1 MVGTIV
7 FSKRDKLFF
16 LSLLPLSI
24 SLLAVLVV
32 SVTTI
37 ALRSL
42 DTFQHFGLALFA
54 SSIWN
59 PEREV
64 YGLLAP
70 VIGSLTTSAIALL
83 TALILSI
90 PLAIT
95 IAEYLQGALKS
106 VVSSIVELM
115 GGMPTI
121 VYAVWASQYLVPFL
135 KQFAMEPLH
144 SALPFIPLFSCKP
157 VTGFSVFAA
166 GVAIGISIVPY
177 VTTLILEAYQSIPVM
192 YREACY
198 GIGATRYESIKILL
212 SLARPAIIAA
222 LVLGFARA
230 LGETTIA
237 VTTVG
242 NSMYLSSCLFAPGYT
257 VSALIASQFANAY
270 LYQYAE
276 TVLYSSIL
284 VVVLIAIAL
293 SFYGS
298 TTIVRWRLRVVV

>member
-1 MVGTIV
+1 VV
-7 FSKRDKLFF
+7 SVVKPSKRDKLFF
-16 LSLLPLSI
+16 LSLLPLSV
-24 SLLAVLVV
+24 SLLAILIL

-37 ALRSL
+37 VLRSL
-42 DTFQHFGLALFA
+42 DSFQHFGFQLIT
-54 SSIWN
+54 SSVWN
-59 PEREV
+59 PEKEV

-70 VIGSLTTSAIALL
+70 IIGSLATSALAVL
-83 TALILSI
+83 TALVLSLPLSI
-90 PLAIT
+90 M
-95 IAEYLQGALKS
+95 IAEYLRGFAKS
-106 VVSSIVELM
+106 VVSSVVELM

-121 VYAVWASQYLVPFL
+121 IYAVWASQYLVPFL
-135 KQFAMEPLH
+135 KQLAMEPLH
-144 SALPFIPLFSCKP
+144 RALPFIPLFSCRP
-157 VTGFSVFAA
+157 ITGFSIFAA
-166 GVAIGISIVPY
+166 GIAIGISIVPY
-177 VTTLILEAYQSIPVM
+177 VTALILEAYQSIPMM

-198 GIGATRYESIKILL
+198 GIGATKYETVRVMI

-222 LVLGFARA
+222 LILGFARA

-237 VTTVG
+237 VATVG

-284 VVVLIAIAL
+284 VVVVTAIAL

-298 TTIVRWRLRVVV
+298 TTIVRWRSRIVV